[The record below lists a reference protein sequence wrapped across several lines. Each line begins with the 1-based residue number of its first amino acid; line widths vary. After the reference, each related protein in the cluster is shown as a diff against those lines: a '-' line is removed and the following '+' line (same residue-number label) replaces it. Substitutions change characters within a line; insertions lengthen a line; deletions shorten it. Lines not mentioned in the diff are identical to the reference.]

1 MPNLEERRRDSDDEL
16 EIVARVMETVER
28 QIGGYRMALE
38 KVRLARKE
46 FSVDKSLA
54 AKVMNSPEEMSKFLT
69 ERGVPEFL
77 AVGMAAEDFKSAEF
91 AGAAGIWTWDCCC
104 TSCCL
109 TSCHC
114 TLITSI
120 GAMGD
125 KAQRV

>member
-54 AKVMNSPEEMSKFLT
+54 AKV
-69 ERGVPEFL
+69 
-77 AVGMAAEDFKSAEF
+77 
-91 AGAAGIWTWDCCC
+91 
-104 TSCCL
+104 
-109 TSCHC
+109 
-114 TLITSI
+114 
-120 GAMGD
+120 
-125 KAQRV
+125 